1 MTGRVVSL
9 EICSVSK
16 RCVKVAAGVEL
27 CVGAVLASWIVLTV
41 IFGHR
46 AARKG
51 ESHCAQVG
59 LSAVL

>member
-1 MTGRVVSL
+1 M

-27 CVGAVLASWIVLTV
+27 CVGTVLDSWIVLTV